1 MIKLRVAGRCGD
13 TDPHDFVLGGR
24 RARMTT
30 EPLDPDDTFDLGDG
44 LAVSRLGFG
53 AMRLTGEDVIGTPAD
68 ERAARSV
75 LRRAVDLGVDFVDT
89 ADSYGPGVSER
100 LIGEELD
107 ADDDVVVASKAGLL
121 RNRDGN
127 WIPHGDPDFLR
138 NQVLCSL
145 DRLSTDSIDLYQ
157 LHRPDPEVPFEES
170 VHAFAE
176 MKDAGQIDRVGLSN
190 VSVDQLETAREVV
203 EIATVQNRYDVGN
216 RGEEDV
222 LRACEGYDIGFVPW
236 GPMYAVEEDGVAGV
250 LEAVAD
256 EHDDTT
262 PRQVALAWL
271 LERSDVTLPIPGTS
285 SVEHLESNVTA
296 SRLELTDDDVA
307 KLDGIDPQ
315 S

>member
-1 MIKLRVAGRCGD
+1 
-13 TDPHDFVLGGR
+13 
-24 RARMTT
+24 MTT
-30 EPLDPDDTFDLGDG
+30 EPPDPDDTFDLGDG

-53 AMRLTGEDVIGTPAD
+53 AMRLTGEDIIGRPGD

-107 ADDDVVVASKAGLL
+107 ATDDVVVASKAGLL
-121 RNRDGN
+121 RNRDGD
-127 WIPHGDPDFLR
+127 WLAHGDPRFLR

-157 LHRPDPEVPFEES
+157 LHRPDPDVPFEDS

-190 VSVDQLETAREVV
+190 VSVEQLETARDIVDV
-203 EIATVQNRYDVGN
+203 ATVQNRYDVGN

-222 LRACEGYDIGFVPW
+222 LRACEDHGIGFIPW
-236 GPMYAVEEDGVAGV
+236 GPMYAVEEDGPGAV

-256 EHDDTT
+256 GHDDAT
-262 PRQVALAWL
+262 PWQVALAWL
-271 LERSDVTLPIPGTS
+271 LDHSEVTLPIPGTS
-285 SVEHLESNVTA
+285 SVEHLETNLA
-296 SRLELTDDDVA
+296 AAGLELTDEDVR
-307 KLDGIDPQ
+307 KLDGIDPRE
-315 S
+315 

>member
-1 MIKLRVAGRCGD
+1 MV
-13 TDPHDFVLGGR
+13 
-24 RARMTT
+24 T
-30 EPLDPDDTFDLGDG
+30 EHGDPDDTFDLGDG

-53 AMRLTGEDVIGTPAD
+53 AMRLTGEDVIGAPGD
-68 ERAARSV
+68 EHTARSV

-121 RNRDGN
+121 RNRDGD

-157 LHRPDPEVPFEES
+157 LHRPDSDADFADS

-190 VSVDQLETAREVV
+190 VSIEELETAREIVD
-203 EIATVQNRYDVGN
+203 IATVQNRYDVGN
-216 RGEEDV
+216 RDEEDV

-236 GPMYAVEEDGVAGV
+236 GPMYAVEEEDARDV

-256 EHDDTT
+256 GHGGDTT
-262 PRQVALAWL
+262 AHQVALAWL
-271 LERSDVTLPIPGTS
+271 LDRSDVMLPIPGTS
-285 SVEHLESNVTA
+285 SVEHLESNLGA
-296 SRLELTDDDVA
+296 AHLELTDDDVR
-307 KLDGIDPQ
+307 KLNGIDPRP
-315 S
+315 

>member
-1 MIKLRVAGRCGD
+1 MVTEHGD
-13 TDPHDFVLGGR
+13 PN
-24 RARMTT
+24 
-30 EPLDPDDTFDLGDG
+30 DTFDLGDG

-53 AMRLTGEDVIGTPAD
+53 AMRLTGEDVIGAPGD

-121 RNRDGN
+121 RNRDGD

-157 LHRPDPEVPFEES
+157 LHRPDPDADFADS

-190 VSVDQLETAREVV
+190 VSVEQLETAREIVD
-203 EIATVQNRYDVGN
+203 IATVQNRYDVGN
-216 RGEEDV
+216 RDEEDV

-236 GPMYAVEEDGVAGV
+236 GPMYAVEEEDARDV

-256 EHDDTT
+256 EHGDGTT
-262 PRQVALAWL
+262 AHQVALAWL
-271 LERSDVTLPIPGTS
+271 LDHSDVMLPIPGTS
-285 SVEHLESNVTA
+285 SVEHLESNLA
-296 SRLELTDDDVA
+296 AAHLELTDDDVR
-307 KLDGIDPQ
+307 KLNGIDPRP
-315 S
+315 